1 MPIRLF
7 RLEDIT
13 QYYIEEELGAAYE
26 HAGVKITE
34 LVERTPGII
43 AFVPQQF
50 IVRPDSVHLLQD
62 NTISV
67 KDVFAGAEWFPTAT
81 PAAHPVFYP

>member
-7 RLEDIT
+7 RFGRYHSVLY
-13 QYYIEEELGAAYE
+13 QEEELGAAYE

-43 AFVPQQF
+43 ALYRNSLLFVRIPSTYCR
-50 IVRPDSVHLLQD
+50 I
-62 NTISV
+62 
-67 KDVFAGAEWFPTAT
+67 T
-81 PAAHPVFYP
+81 PFR

>member
-1 MPIRLF
+1 MNTPGKNYRVG
-7 RLEDIT
+7 
-13 QYYIEEELGAAYE
+13 GAY
-26 HAGVKITE
+26 T
-34 LVERTPGII
+34 GII

-50 IVRPDSVHLLQD
+50 IVRQDSVHLLRD

-81 PAAHPVFYP
+81 PAAQFGFCH